1 MDLPETKEKKE
12 HLKILLKHIYKYL
25 IRMYSFVRATN
36 SSIVDK
42 IMS

>member
-12 HLKILLKHIYKYL
+12 HLKILLKHIYL
-25 IRMYSFVRATN
+25 LRMYSFLGATN